1 MHHAQHHLSF
11 EILNNGIISTFHE
24 GVFKVKKQFDCKSH
38 NVFKTLL
45 NTYNKCWNIAIA
57 AAKLLL
63 YRQFILKLSRNNE
76 KLSYN
81 AVSLFN
87 LSWRRSICH
96 ILADFCHSRSG
107 NPAVSHVMNQ
117 QSTCLRILIVCIVKH
132 AGLDVPWQVMSL
144 HVAFQGGKLVLSETF
159 DAACH
164 DSLVHKQ

>member
-1 MHHAQHHLSF
+1 MLNIIFHLKFWTMALYPHFMKGCS
-11 EILNNGIISTFHE
+11 
-24 GVFKVKKQFDCKSH
+24 KSKSSLTANPTMFSKH
-38 NVFKTLL
+38 YLTLIT
-45 NTYNKCWNIAIA
+45 NAIAIA